1 MATTIITALF
11 LAIIAS
17 AAPAP
22 SGHAFVAPGPSDVRS
37 PCPGLNS
44 LANHG
49 FINRNG
55 TNLTIPQLVA
65 GGKAGLNMG
74 ADFMT
79 AIGGAG
85 LLSHPDPTAGYFD
98 LNDLDEHN
106 FPIEHDGSLS
116 RQDNYF
122 GDWYDFDQT
131 PYDQWISQFGS
142 ATTTSIASA
151 AMAKYVRVNDSLAR
165 NPEVV
170 YGPRGELQKPEYVV

>member
-1 MATTIITALF
+1 MATTFITTLFFTIITA
-11 LAIIAS
+11 

-22 SGHAFVAPGPSDVRS
+22 AGHAFQAPGPLDVRS

-55 TNLTIPQLVA
+55 SYLTIPQLIA

-85 LLSHPDPTAGYFD
+85 LLSHPNPSEAYFD

-116 RQDNYF
+116 REDHYF
-122 GDWYDFDQT
+122 GDWYDFNQT
-131 PYDQWISQFGS
+131 PYDQWMAQFGS
-142 ATTTSIASA
+142 AATTSITSA
-151 AMAKYVRVNDSLAR
+151 ANAKYARVNDSLSR

-170 YGPRGELQKPEYVV
+170 YGPRGELL

>member
-1 MATTIITALF
+1 MIATVLLTTVSFYVLTTF
-11 LAIIAS
+11 

-22 SGHAFVAPGPSDVRS
+22 AGHAFQAPGPGDVRS

-55 TNLTIPQLVA
+55 KHMTVPDLVA

-74 ADFMT
+74 ADFMA
-79 AIGGAG
+79 AIGAAG
-85 LLSHPDPTAGYFD
+85 ILSNPNPAEGYFD
-98 LNDLDEHN
+98 LNDLNEHN

-116 RQDNYF
+116 RQDKYF
-122 GDWYDFDQT
+122 GNWYDFNQT
-131 PYDQWISQFGS
+131 PYTQWISQFGS
-142 ATTTSIASA
+142 AAKTSIVSASK
-151 AMAKYVRVNDSLAR
+151 AKFVRVKDSLTR

-170 YGPRGELQKPEYVV
+170 YGPRGKMP